1 MKKSSLLYI
10 GMLLLLGSGF
20 EVIRRLGTTLTAPPS
35 IAGPWRLTPLSSA
48 DPCPI
53 LELESAG
60 EGELKVE
67 QSGRY
72 LHLTFPDVDHTR
84 LSAYFHDRMFQGSGA
99 STPTCARGAPVYL
112 SGRLLESRLELVL
125 TRTDQ
130 PSSAAAATLSLSAAR
145 PPAVA
150 DRPSTATQSPAQG
163 RNKE

>member
-1 MKKSSLLYI
+1 
-10 GMLLLLGSGF
+10 MLLLLGSGF
-20 EVIRRLGTTLTAPPS
+20 EVIRRLGTTLTAPPD
-35 IAGPWRLTPLSSA
+35 IAGPWRLTPPSSA

-53 LELESAG
+53 LEWGASR

-84 LSAYFHDRMFQGSGA
+84 LSAYFADKVFQGSGV

-112 SGRLLESRLELVL
+112 SGRLTESRLELVL
-125 TRTDQ
+125 TRSQQ
-130 PSSAAAATLSLSAAR
+130 PPGAAAATLSLSAVR
-145 PPAVA
+145 TPAVA
-150 DRPSTATQSPAQG
+150 DRPSTAAQSPALG